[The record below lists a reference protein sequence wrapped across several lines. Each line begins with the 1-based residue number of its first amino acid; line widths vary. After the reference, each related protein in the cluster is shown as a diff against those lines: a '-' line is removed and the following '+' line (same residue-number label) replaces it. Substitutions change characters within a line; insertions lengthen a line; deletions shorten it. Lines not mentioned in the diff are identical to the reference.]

1 MLSLFRQA
9 AFVRLW
15 SVGGLANAMRWLEVL
30 AAGLYTFQ
38 LTQSGLVVAAVIAC
52 RMLPMLLLGA
62 LVGAVAEALNRR
74 QLLLAGQVLMA
85 GAAGAVALLAVA
97 GQAQPWHIA
106 LGGLVSGTV
115 WAAEMATRRRMIGEA
130 AGLERVVTAV
140 GLDSVTNAATR
151 MLGPLLGG
159 VTYEVIGLAGA
170 YAISSAV
177 HFCTAAIVAGLAYRQ
192 DVRRLRLASI
202 PLDIVA
208 GLRMARERPL
218 LLMVFAVTIVTNAFG
233 FSYSGLIAP
242 IGQGRFGV
250 SPSYVGILAAAEP
263 LGAIL
268 GGLLLASGRVA
279 LNRRLVFIGGTT
291 LFLLS
296 LVGLALLPAFWLAVG
311 VLVLGGFG
319 TAGFGNMQS
328 TLVMTLA
335 PAEMRSRL
343 FGIVTV
349 CIGTSPLGVLL
360 AGLMSSFL
368 TPAGAVLAMAA
379 TGLLL
384 LTPIAWFLARR

>member
-9 AFVRLW
+9 AFVRPW

-38 LTQSGLVVAAVIAC
+38 ETGSGLVVAVVIAC

-62 LVGAVAEALNRR
+62 FAGAIAEAINRR
-74 QLLLAGQVLMA
+74 RILLGGVMLMGSAAATIAVLAAFYRVEPWH
-85 GAAGAVALLAVA
+85 LAVA
-97 GQAQPWHIA
+97 G
-106 LGGLVSGTV
+106 LVSGSV
-115 WAAEMATRRRMIGEA
+115 WASEMATRRRMIGEA
-130 AGLERVVTAV
+130 AGVERLVMAV
-140 GLDSVTNAATR
+140 GLDSVTNALTR
-151 MLGPLLGG
+151 MIGPILGG
-159 VTYEVIGLAGA
+159 ATYETIGLAGA
-170 YAISSAV
+170 YATSAAV
-177 HFCTAAIVAGLAYRQ
+177 HLFAAAIVAGLQYRQ
-192 DVRRLRLASI
+192 EVRRLKLSAI

-208 GLRMARERPL
+208 SLKLAGARPM

-233 FSYSGLIAP
+233 FSYSGLIVP

-250 SPSYVGILAAAEP
+250 SPTLVGVLAAAEP

-268 GGLLLASGRVA
+268 GGLLLASGKVT
-279 LNRRLVFIGGTT
+279 LNRQLVFIGGTT
-291 LFLLS
+291 VFLLS
-296 LVGLALLPAFWLAVG
+296 LIGLAVLPSFWLAVAA
-311 VLVLGGFG
+311 LALGGLG

-360 AGLMSSFL
+360 AGLLSGPL
-368 TPAGAVLAMAA
+368 TPSGAVLAMAA
-379 TGLLL
+379 TGLALVAL
-384 LTPIAWFLARR
+384 IAWRLARN